1 MFHVTKDD
9 SASPSVYSTP
19 LSGLMDTE
27 PTEHWAPKQ
36 RNMYILVHIRDE
48 KSQAKMLCCQMF
60 FFVF

>member
-36 RNMYILVHIRDE
+36 RNMYILVPIRDE